1 MPVVEKVMMYMFF
14 CVGVMFLLGSI
25 SRILLLNWNLQK
37 QCSNMDFSHGNSK
50 DLKRIHLNRIKS
62 RGKCPASDTE
72 NRADAFY
79 TSLLALS
86 AADDAFECSL
96 NSTEMDVLA
105 DDARKMSNTVIPF
118 PNEGIDNYSCDKME
132 TPPTRY
138 DLIKLCHLKEENV
151 WLDRNVSSKASFN
164 FLDRHLHIT
173 QEHSEGK
180 GIFL

>member
-1 MPVVEKVMMYMFF
+1 
-14 CVGVMFLLGSI
+14 
-25 SRILLLNWNLQK
+25 
-37 QCSNMDFSHGNSK
+37 
-50 DLKRIHLNRIKS
+50 
-62 RGKCPASDTE
+62 
-72 NRADAFY
+72 
-79 TSLLALS
+79 
-86 AADDAFECSL
+86 
-96 NSTEMDVLA
+96 
-105 DDARKMSNTVIPF
+105 
-118 PNEGIDNYSCDKME
+118 ME